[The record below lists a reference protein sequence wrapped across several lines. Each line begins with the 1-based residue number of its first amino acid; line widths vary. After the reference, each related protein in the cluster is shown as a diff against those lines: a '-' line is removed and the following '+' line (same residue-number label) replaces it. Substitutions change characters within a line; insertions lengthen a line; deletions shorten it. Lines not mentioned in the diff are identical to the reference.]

1 MAFVVGPPTRAR
13 ATGVPTVA
21 SSVLL
26 MQELRVLNSR
36 INVQIE
42 AIKKVAE
49 KQAGLGDSKNVY
61 DYRYADGKFV
71 MPELLA
77 AQAQVLNAQAILL
90 AAKVK

>member
-1 MAFVVGPPTRAR
+1 M
-13 ATGVPTVA
+13 A
-21 SSVLL
+21 SSALL

-42 AIKKVAE
+42 AIKRVQ
-49 KQAGLGDSKNVY
+49 QANQGLGQSDNVY
-61 DYRYADGKFV
+61 EARYSDGKFV

>member
-1 MAFVVGPPTRAR
+1 MAFAVGSPTRAR
-13 ATGVPTVA
+13 DTGVPTVA
-21 SSVLL
+21 SSALL

-42 AIKKVAE
+42 AVKKVADKNPTVE
-49 KQAGLGDSKNVY
+49 NVY
-61 DYRYADGKFV
+61 QLMYSDGKFV

>member
-1 MAFVVGPPTRAR
+1 MAFAVGSPTRAR

-21 SSVLL
+21 SSALL

-42 AIKKVAE
+42 AIKKVADKNPTVE
-49 KQAGLGDSKNVY
+49 NVY
-61 DYRYADGKFV
+61 QLMYADGKFV